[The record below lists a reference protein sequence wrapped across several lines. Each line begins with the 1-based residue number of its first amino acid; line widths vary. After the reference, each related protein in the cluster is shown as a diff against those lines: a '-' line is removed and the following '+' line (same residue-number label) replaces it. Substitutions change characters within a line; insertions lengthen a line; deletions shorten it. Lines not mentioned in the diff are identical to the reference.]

1 MKNTHRLNNEEM
13 GKLGQLATQYQ
24 TQQKLSWI
32 DALDKAQSELFTEEK
47 RYTKSSLYSFSNR
60 IRENIPKGNEIIVS
74 AVIEAKPTPQPVK
87 EAPKVEIKEPEQK
100 PSPVSASFSFGTKIT
115 ELASIL
121 AKQFE
126 DMLTAELDKALTTA
140 LSSVE
145 RSFEEKMMSARKLA
159 GVGKAQLPRVM
170 VVGIMG
176 EVAYEVNSEYGE
188 MLDLRFY
195 KTEDNFSLV
204 RSQSKNCDYVVLM
217 TKFINHGHQDCVR
230 DHEGLIFCNG
240 GVTQMKE
247 ILLTLACK

>member
-1 MKNTHRLNNEEM
+1 
-13 GKLGQLATQYQ
+13 
-24 TQQKLSWI
+24 
-32 DALDKAQSELFTEEK
+32 
-47 RYTKSSLYSFSNR
+47 
-60 IRENIPKGNEIIVS
+60 
-74 AVIEAKPTPQPVK
+74 
-87 EAPKVEIKEPEQK
+87 
-100 PSPVSASFSFGTKIT
+100 
-115 ELASIL
+115 
-121 AKQFE
+121 
-126 DMLTAELDKALTTA
+126 
-140 LSSVE
+140 
-145 RSFEEKMMSARKLA
+145 MMSARKLA